1 MPSTESPPDTL
12 FARHQG
18 RLTCHVKAPRA
29 PPSHRVTRWGVLV
42 CAVPDVSS
50 VPAKKY
56 KRFCIR
62 CTATAE
68 CVIEIVGSVFERWR
82 VAEPDPRRIILAK
95 WHQRER
101 LRVYQKRNSDGLKT
115 EESAESTAR
124 SSAAALAEV
133 LVQYASH

>member
-1 MPSTESPPDTL
+1 VPREGPSGT
-12 FARHQG
+12 A
-18 RLTCHVKAPRA
+18 
-29 PPSHRVTRWGVLV
+29 
-42 CAVPDVSS
+42 VSS
-50 VPAKKY
+50 GDTVGSARLCGTRRKLSAGKEVQAVLY
-56 KRFCIR
+56 TMHCHRR
-62 CTATAE
+62 
-68 CVIEIVGSVFERWR
+68 VRLEIVGSVFERWR